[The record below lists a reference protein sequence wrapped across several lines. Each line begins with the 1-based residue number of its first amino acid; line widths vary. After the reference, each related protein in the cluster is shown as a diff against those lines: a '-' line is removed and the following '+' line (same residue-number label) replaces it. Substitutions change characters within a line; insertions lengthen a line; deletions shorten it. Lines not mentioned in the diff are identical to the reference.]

1 MERNVEDVY
10 EPLSRYR
17 DEFRARHAA
26 LTRAKFEELSRQS
39 QVDIRLNRRLSAEVG
54 RLEAQAGFARGRL
67 WLLGFLILLF
77 FGAAGVC
84 GLVLDRDAG
93 PADNGVRAGLVAGL
107 VAGVFA
113 GIAAVVAFSRQFGRL
128 NELKKRRIETQ
139 RRAGKLLEPL
149 FRLFRWELPVKLIE
163 ASVPRLAF
171 DPYFT
176 AKRLQDLHEL
186 CGWSDAFNDG
196 KSVLGSLSGVING
209 NPFVF
214 ADCLVAGWG
223 TQTYRG
229 SLEISWLEE
238 EEDDEGHTH
247 LVRRYETLHA
257 SVEKPC
263 PVYTRDKLL
272 VYGNDAAPNLS
283 FTRRPSGLAG
293 KKSGFW
299 KSLQKRRARKRLE
312 AFSRNLDDD
321 SDYTIMANREFET
334 LFETTDRDNAVEYRL
349 LFSALAQLQML
360 ELVNDETDS
369 FGDDFTF
376 LKRRK
381 INVIR
386 SPRLDEADIDTDPAQ
401 FRHWSYDR
409 LREKFQKFNEA
420 FFHDVYFSLA
430 PLLAIPLYQQTR
442 PHAEIWKGVAPES
455 PSSFWEHEALA
466 NYHGEA
472 RFRHPDCVTHSLLK
486 TKVVS
491 RDEGATRVAVTA
503 HGYRTEDRV
512 DYVKVWGG
520 DGNCHDVPV
529 HWDEYLPVSR
539 TREMTITERAT
550 PAETFQ
556 SAFRKASAT
565 AFRRSISSYLR

>member
-54 RLEAQAGFARGRL
+54 RLEAQAGSARGWL

-229 SLEISWLEE
+229 SRR
-238 EEDDEGHTH
+238 GPHAPRAA
-247 LVRRYETLHA
+247 VRDPPRLRREALPGLHA
-257 SVEKPC
+257 
-263 PVYTRDKLL
+263 RQ
-272 VYGNDAAPNLS
+272 AARLWQ
-283 FTRRPSGLAG
+283 R
-293 KKSGFW
+293 
-299 KSLQKRRARKRLE
+299 RRAQPFLHPSAERPRREEVRFLE
-312 AFSRNLDDD
+312 
-321 SDYTIMANREFET
+321 
-334 LFETTDRDNAVEYRL
+334 V
-349 LFSALAQLQML
+349 LA
-360 ELVNDETDS
+360 EA
-369 FGDDFTF
+369 
-376 LKRRK
+376 
-381 INVIR
+381 
-386 SPRLDEADIDTDPAQ
+386 PRAEAT
-401 FRHWSYDR
+401 RG
-409 LREKFQKFNEA
+409 
-420 FFHDVYFSLA
+420 
-430 PLLAIPLYQQTR
+430 LLA
-442 PHAEIWKGVAPES
+442 
-455 PSSFWEHEALA
+455 
-466 NYHGEA
+466 
-472 RFRHPDCVTHSLLK
+472 
-486 TKVVS
+486 
-491 RDEGATRVAVTA
+491 
-503 HGYRTEDRV
+503 
-512 DYVKVWGG
+512 
-520 DGNCHDVPV
+520 
-529 HWDEYLPVSR
+529 
-539 TREMTITERAT
+539 
-550 PAETFQ
+550 
-556 SAFRKASAT
+556 
-565 AFRRSISSYLR
+565 